1 MIGWVY
7 LNVCMF
13 VFVCIA
19 FVCICA
25 CFHVCL
31 YMCGCMHAQTCVFV
45 CVRACVRACVSACTA
60 NLLVVGLVM
69 HHRGFILCGVANGS
83 SSGPCHVVER
93 SGCPGVGLPSQQK
106 VPVHTACTSCSTRR
120 TKLLLRT
127 ILLSLICLPAT
138 RYTRPKSNASNWLI
152 SVPSPGVLR
161 GWGASNRTG
170 SERWKKVVC
179 VYVCVYACVCVCA
192 CVHAWKHTQVV
203 RALATMRFCWPGHMR
218 RLQYISNYLYV
229 RRNLMRISRSHMYF
243 TNHSKHENRKTW

>member
-1 MIGWVY
+1 
-7 LNVCMF
+7 MF

-106 VPVHTACTSCSTRR
+106 VPMHTACMHFMQHEDDQAAAQDHAIV
-120 TKLLLRT
+120 LD
-127 ILLSLICLPAT
+127 LPPCHKAHQ
-138 RYTRPKSNASNWLI
+138 A
-152 SVPSPGVLR
+152 
-161 GWGASNRTG
+161 
-170 SERWKKVVC
+170 
-179 VYVCVYACVCVCA
+179 
-192 CVHAWKHTQVV
+192 
-203 RALATMRFCWPGHMR
+203 
-218 RLQYISNYLYV
+218 
-229 RRNLMRISRSHMYF
+229 
-243 TNHSKHENRKTW
+243 